1 MSEAP
6 LANHPGAHAALQRR
20 YFWVLIALLFLFCLR
35 VLGQILVAFFK
46 VSFLPPME
54 EWFSGLLP
62 YQELLTAQIL
72 IIVLYGKICLDFV
85 RGRGFFVTP
94 RRRLGTGL
102 LTFGS
107 LYLGVMIL
115 RYVIRMSLY
124 PNERWAGG
132 CIPILFHWL
141 LSSFI
146 LVLGSYHW
154 RTTPRPIKPSL
165 AKRLLQGAAAVVA
178 LLGVSA
184 WAIYQMTPSL
194 LAHQL
199 GFRRSQFAVR
209 AQRGATLL
217 TSDRIP
223 LVADI
228 YHPQHTAHTP
238 TILIRIPLTRDFKNS
253 LFASMIG
260 KMWAERGYTTVI
272 QGTRGRFGSGG
283 TFYPLRWER
292 QDGIETLQWIAKQPW
307 FDGHILTW
315 GGSAFGHTQWAI
327 ADQTAPGPSA
337 LTVYFASTNFHDM
350 FYPGGAFSLDSA
362 LSWAVRSHG
371 TRDRTDWPS
380 ADEIQQAA
388 DGFPLL
394 DADRR
399 ATGADV
405 TFFKDWVEHPER
417 DALWMEI
424 DGQDRLRLLKAPVLL
439 MAGWYDPFL
448 PTQLSD
454 FIHIRQ
460 SGEPGVAGRSHLII
474 GPWTHA
480 SEVTFPDGTKA
491 ENFRRQSLAVS
502 LPWFDENSGLATPS
516 PLASSPIRL
525 FVMGKNEWRA
535 EQEWPLARTQY
546 APYFL
551 SSGGAANSAAGDGT
565 LNAIAPTVQEPADAY
580 TYDPLHPVPTAGG
593 AMIGGAAGIA
603 RQNDIESRHDVLVYT
618 TPSLNQ
624 DVEVTGSISLILYVS
639 TTAPDTDFTGKLVD
653 VHQNGSAFNI
663 SEGILRRSYQ
673 QAQSF
678 SAAEKVHEIQIELWP
693 ISMMFFKGHRIRLEV
708 SSSNFPRFDRNPNT
722 GNRIASEVHVVSAK
736 QTVRHGPEYPSR
748 LILPIIPTR

>member
-1 MSEAP
+1 
-6 LANHPGAHAALQRR
+6 
-20 YFWVLIALLFLFCLR
+20 
-35 VLGQILVAFFK
+35 
-46 VSFLPPME
+46 ME

-62 YQELLTAQIL
+62 YPELLTTQIL

-85 RGRGFFVTP
+85 RGSGFFVTP

-102 LTFGS
+102 VIFGS

-124 PNERWAGG
+124 PNERWTGG
-132 CIPILFHWL
+132 CIPIFFHWL
-141 LSSFI
+141 LSFFI

-154 RTTPRPIKPSL
+154 RTTPRPIKPRVG
-165 AKRLLQGAAAVVA
+165 KRLLQGAAAVVA
-178 LLGVSA
+178 VLCVSA

-194 LAHQL
+194 VAHQL

-209 AQRGATLL
+209 TQRGATLV
-217 TSDRIP
+217 TSDGTP

-228 YHPQHTAHTP
+228 YHPQHIAHTP
-238 TILIRIPLTRDFKNS
+238 TILIRIPLTRDFKNF

-417 DALWMEI
+417 DAFWMEI
-424 DGQDRLRLLKAPVLL
+424 DGQDRLQSLKAPVKRK
-439 MAGWYDPFL
+439 
-448 PTQLSD
+448 TV
-454 FIHIRQ
+454 
-460 SGEPGVAGRSHLII
+460 VA
-474 GPWTHA
+474 
-480 SEVTFPDGTKA
+480 
-491 ENFRRQSLAVS
+491 
-502 LPWFDENSGLATPS
+502 
-516 PLASSPIRL
+516 
-525 FVMGKNEWRA
+525 
-535 EQEWPLARTQY
+535 WP
-546 APYFL
+546 
-551 SSGGAANSAAGDGT
+551 
-565 LNAIAPTVQEPADAY
+565 
-580 TYDPLHPVPTAGG
+580 
-593 AMIGGAAGIA
+593 
-603 RQNDIESRHDVLVYT
+603 
-618 TPSLNQ
+618 
-624 DVEVTGSISLILYVS
+624 
-639 TTAPDTDFTGKLVD
+639 
-653 VHQNGSAFNI
+653 
-663 SEGILRRSYQ
+663 
-673 QAQSF
+673 
-678 SAAEKVHEIQIELWP
+678 
-693 ISMMFFKGHRIRLEV
+693 
-708 SSSNFPRFDRNPNT
+708 
-722 GNRIASEVHVVSAK
+722 
-736 QTVRHGPEYPSR
+736 
-748 LILPIIPTR
+748 